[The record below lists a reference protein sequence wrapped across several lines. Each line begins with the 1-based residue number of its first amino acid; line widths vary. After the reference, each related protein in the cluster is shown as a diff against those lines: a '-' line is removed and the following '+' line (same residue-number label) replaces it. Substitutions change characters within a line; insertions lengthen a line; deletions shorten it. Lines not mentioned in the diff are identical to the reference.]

1 MEQLGAAY
9 NHGLLGKPVD
19 KVDLLKARRTAFVAR
34 FVVLRE
40 SKRTKAHRIIE
51 MMEWADD
58 VSAEDLLKQFREIFL
73 KNGDN
78 MVPVDRD
85 LNRAIA
91 HASRSINH
99 FVAEY
104 AARATTNFIDALFDY
119 ERSNALLF
127 GGDDQPKPGGWRLP
141 RELLKMKQCPVHERK

>member
-1 MEQLGAAY
+1 
-9 NHGLLGKPVD
+9 V
-19 KVDLLKARRTAFVAR
+19 
-34 FVVLRE
+34 
-40 SKRTKAHRIIE
+40 
-51 MMEWADD
+51 
-58 VSAEDLLKQFREIFL
+58 FL

-78 MVPVDRD
+78 MMPVDRD

-127 GGDDQPKPGGWRLP
+127 GGEEQPKPGGWRLP
-141 RELLKMKQCPVHERK
+141 RELLKIRAREGNERS

>member
-9 NHGLLGKPVD
+9 GQGSFKTPVNNL
-19 KVDLLKARRTAFVAR
+19 DLIRARRTAFVAR

-51 MMEWADD
+51 MMEWSDEI
-58 VSAEDLLKQFREIFL
+58 SAEELLQRFRGVFL
-73 KNGDN
+73 ENGDN

-85 LNRAIA
+85 LNRAIG
-91 HASRSINH
+91 HASRSLNH

-119 ERSNALLF
+119 ERSNSLLF
-127 GGDDQPKPGGWRLP
+127 GGEDQPKPGGWRLP
-141 RELLKMKQCPVHERK
+141 RELLKMKQTKSNDR

>member
-9 NHGLLGKPVD
+9 NHGVLGKPVD

-58 VSAEDLLKQFREIFL
+58 VSAEDLLQQFREIFL